1 MSTELAHQKAD
12 KHLCVALRYKVR
24 ISYTLLWHCN
34 QKSLLNDA
42 ISRENTTLFLN
53 LCSQFFY
60 YSIILFIFA
69 LAIRKERKTYCSMV
83 SQSPHEK
90 RRAIQLKL
98 GLPHYGRRLPISV
111 VVCGEPRD
119 LWRMF
124 APILF
129 YSI

>member
-1 MSTELAHQKAD
+1 MLIRKQTSIFVWHSATK
-12 KHLCVALRYKVR
+12 CVLG
-24 ISYTLLWHCN
+24 YTLLWHCN

-69 LAIRKERKTYCSMV
+69 LAIQKERKTYCSMV

-119 LWRMF
+119 LWRMP
-124 APILF
+124 ALLN
-129 YSI
+129 YNNKT